1 MSFRDLRRHES
12 QKAAYDNY
20 KAWQALSPDAKHEA
34 FKTITDETKR
44 AKPERAT
51 GFLSPFN
58 QVGSALK
65 YISMPVLKK
74 TQEGQGSAIGVSL
87 ATALNAFYLADN
99 EPAPTTGAIEYKRF
113 KAAKLSFTARTTF
126 EKKISR
132 ITKRPYLKPDVDTY
146 SAPFGQSTGG
156 QTYEAALIIITP
168 LAKTWVNAA
177 TAPAKRSYKFT
188 PEG

>member
-1 MSFRDLRRHES
+1 MSFRDLRRYEA

-20 KAWQALSPDAKHEA
+20 KAWQALSPDAKQKA
-34 FKTITDETKR
+34 FAAVTDESKR
-44 AKPERAT
+44 AKPERAM

-58 QVGSALK
+58 QVGAALK

-74 TQEGQGSAIGVSL
+74 AQIGQGSDVGNSL
-87 ATALNAFYLADN
+87 GTALAAFYVDDTEAA
-99 EPAPTTGAIEYKRF
+99 PATGAIEYKRF
-113 KAAKLSFTARTTF
+113 KAAKLSYTARTTF
-126 EKKISR
+126 KETNSR
-132 ITKRPYLKPDVDTY
+132 ITKRRYMKPDVDTY
-146 SAPFGQSTGG
+146 SAPFGQSVGG
-156 QTYEAALIIITP
+156 QAYEAALIIITP